1 MCFHD
6 ERGNGM
12 RKGFKVAA
20 RMPELSHWSGKG
32 EGEPFDIERSEAA
45 RWLCSQPEIMTA
57 VFDIC
62 KGNRLIA
69 YDGES
74 GTWHG
79 TDRDGIE

>member
-1 MCFHD
+1 
-6 ERGNGM
+6 M
-12 RKGFKVAA
+12 RKGFTVAA
-20 RMPELSHWSGKG
+20 HMPGLSHWVGKG
-32 EGEPFDIERSEAA
+32 KGEPFDVERSEAA
-45 RWLCSQPEIMTA
+45 RWLCSRPGIMTA

-62 KGNRLIA
+62 RENHLIA